1 MRTRGGNETHVDGDQ
16 VDLGVTVLSGLGGGH
31 LFSPIHPSYHITSV
45 RNQFQASMSLSN
57 KIDMGA
63 VSMSFRHAF
72 ELFVVCVLVVVV
84 GVCVVMVVYSQFGI
98 GNFVI
103 TRFSPRQSVS
113 SQVDI
118 EADEIQIKF
127 PSEFHRVFRFRL
139 PVPIRSRRDRNRGE

>member
-1 MRTRGGNETHVDGDQ
+1 
-16 VDLGVTVLSGLGGGH
+16 
-31 LFSPIHPSYHITSV
+31 
-45 RNQFQASMSLSN
+45 
-57 KIDMGA
+57 
-63 VSMSFRHAF
+63 MSFRHAF